1 MNFRPY
7 FEAFR
12 NRRIGALLILGFSS
26 GLPLSLVSSPLQAWM
41 ATVHVNLKTI
51 GLFSL
56 VGLPYTLKFL
66 WAPFMDRFAIPVL
79 GRRRS
84 WILLAQIILS
94 ILIYAMASVN
104 PSINPGLLGLLALIL
119 TFSSASQDIVI
130 DAWRTD
136 VLPEQ
141 ERGLGA
147 ATYVL
152 GYRIAMLVA
161 GAISLILSDQI
172 GWPATWRLMALIML
186 LSSIGTFFAPNP
198 SDTIVHPRTLKQ
210 AVIEP
215 LKSFISRERAMMLLL
230 LIISYKLG
238 DAFATSLNVV
248 FLKHIGFTSTEIGA
262 IYKIGGLIALMI
274 GSFTGGLLMVRLGL
288 YRALMYF
295 GIAQMLMVIPF
306 VFLAWTG
313 HHYLTMILAVCSENF
328 GSGLGTTAFVAF
340 LMALC
345 DHRYSAA
352 QFALF
357 SAFSAIGRV
366 FAGPFA
372 GLLASH
378 LGWTLFYL
386 VSLGT
391 SLPGLFLLYLMRTH
405 TLELKTG
412 QNA

>member
-198 SDTIVHPRTLKQ
+198 SDTIV
-210 AVIEP
+210 
-215 LKSFISRERAMMLLL
+215 
-230 LIISYKLG
+230 
-238 DAFATSLNVV
+238 
-248 FLKHIGFTSTEIGA
+248 
-262 IYKIGGLIALMI
+262 
-274 GSFTGGLLMVRLGL
+274 
-288 YRALMYF
+288 
-295 GIAQMLMVIPF
+295 
-306 VFLAWTG
+306 
-313 HHYLTMILAVCSENF
+313 
-328 GSGLGTTAFVAF
+328 
-340 LMALC
+340 
-345 DHRYSAA
+345 
-352 QFALF
+352 
-357 SAFSAIGRV
+357 
-366 FAGPFA
+366 
-372 GLLASH
+372 
-378 LGWTLFYL
+378 
-386 VSLGT
+386 
-391 SLPGLFLLYLMRTH
+391 
-405 TLELKTG
+405 
-412 QNA
+412 